1 MAAPLLAEKSAK
13 YETISNEIVLCA
25 TSYIGV
31 LEIAD
36 HKSEVRI

>member
-1 MAAPLLAEKSAK
+1 MAAPALAEKSAK

-25 TSYIGV
+25 TSYHGV
-31 LEIAD
+31 LEVAD